1 MACIQLAQLYST
13 KKSRKFFTKL
23 QRVRYKR
30 VTIKVNLLF
39 DLSNTILIFSQLRIK
54 VRTPVCLYYLK
65 QHCRGHYIHNI
76 WYMLDYG
83 MVAGSFIKGRFSII
97 WSSKNT
103 YDRTKFASSI
113 ILIEQN
119 CHENLSH
126 NIVA

>member
-54 VRTPVCLYYLK
+54 VRTPVCLCYLK
-65 QHCRGHYIHNI
+65 
-76 WYMLDYG
+76 
-83 MVAGSFIKGRFSII
+83 AGGGGK
-97 WSSKNT
+97 KNFL
-103 YDRTKFASSI
+103 KL
-113 ILIEQN
+113 ILI
-119 CHENLSH
+119 
-126 NIVA
+126 